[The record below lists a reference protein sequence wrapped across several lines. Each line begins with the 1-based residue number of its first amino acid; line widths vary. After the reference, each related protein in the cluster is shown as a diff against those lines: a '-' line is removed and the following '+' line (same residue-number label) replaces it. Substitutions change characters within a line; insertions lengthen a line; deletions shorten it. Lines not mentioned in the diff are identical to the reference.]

1 MSNPLSLTL
10 PLNLGPLYGGDGRF
24 LTLNLGVAWD
34 VDPGPDPEPVPATL
48 RTSAAL
54 PWADA
59 GGLRISALV
68 GWGYAPALTKA
79 AAAAWGAAPVV
90 AQQCSLPW
98 GLSPLLK
105 GECGISWRQASP
117 LVGRAVSLGWGALPL
132 TRAGLSFV
140 WRSQLAG
147 IRADAVIPWSSGR
160 RGGQAL
166 TLRWRGQ
173 LPRVEGGRRLPW
185 GHPGATCREARLP
198 WRPARPIPWLVR
210 PPKPPGPDPEP
221 QPAFPPGNL
230 IGLNL
235 GCAIVGIPGLAPLN
249 LGVTAC
255 YLVRPQRRTYVVI
268 NSVSVVR
275 LPDRTPIQVESISI
289 SSSVDAW
296 GSSYDIELADSAQLA
311 LLKPTAAGPRLIEIN
326 LNGYVWTAVMESYSG
341 RREWSRTGATLAGRS
356 RTALLA
362 GPYAP
367 GRVKATTEER
377 SMAQLVDEELADTGF
392 TASYDTVDWLV
403 PPGAWFYDAL
413 PALDAISRLAEASGA
428 VVQSD
433 PAEPSLRV
441 RARYPDSPW
450 DWRDR
455 TPAHVLQEDII
466 TNESLQMRSAPL
478 YDAVVVTGELAGKG
492 VTCKVRRA
500 GEAGQLFAQQVSSPL
515 INTAAAGA
523 ERGRNILA
531 DRGEQAAIELVV
543 PLFTAPL
550 RPGEVGRILPL
561 DLVEVV
567 GEEGTWHGLCT
578 AVRTEARIGD
588 KAVVIEQTITLERHY
603 SDAD

>member
-1 MSNPLSLTL
+1 MAAAGEFVG
-10 PLNLGPLYGGDGRF
+10 LNLGPFFSGGGAF
-24 LTLNLGVAWD
+24 VGLNLGVAWD
-34 VDPGPDPEPVPATL
+34 VEPPEPVIRGIRGSAGLAWANSASMRRLSNVRWGSGAVLAVTAHLSWEPAPTIK
-48 RTSAAL
+48 
-54 PWADA
+54 A
-59 GGLRISALV
+59 GAGL
-68 GWGYAPALTKA
+68 
-79 AAAAWGAAPVV
+79 AWG
-90 AQQCSLPW
+90 LT
-98 GLSPLLK
+98 PLLK
-105 GECGISWRQASP
+105 AGCAVRWGQASP
-117 LVGRAVSLGWGALPL
+117 LLGCSVSLGWGAIPL
-132 TRAGLSFV
+132 ARSALLLTWRARL
-140 WRSQLAG
+140 LG
-147 IRADAVIPWSSGR
+147 IRGGTELEWSSGPR
-160 RGGQAL
+160 SGNDCRLA
-166 TLRWRGQ
+166 WRAQ
-173 LPRVEGGRRLPW
+173 LPRVSGATRLPW
-185 GHPGATCREARLP
+185 GNPDVTRRPVSLP
-198 WRPARPIPWLVR
+198 WRPARPVPWRVSA
-210 PPKPPGPDPEP
+210 PKPPAPDPDP
-221 QPAFPPGNL
+221 DPDFPPGNL
-230 IGLNL
+230 VGLSL
-235 GCAIVGIPGLAPLN
+235 GCAIFDFPGIAPLN

-341 RREWSRTGATLAGRS
+341 RREWSRSGATLAGRS

-403 PPGAWFYDAL
+403 PAGAWFYDAL

-433 PAEPSLRV
+433 PAEPTLRV

-531 DRGEQAAIELVV
+531 DRGEQAAIDLVV

-578 AVRTEARIGD
+578 AVRTGARIGE

>member
-1 MSNPLSLTL
+1 MPGLAGNFAR
-10 PLNLGPLYGGDGRF
+10 LNLGPLAPQSGGFCG
-24 LTLNLGVAWD
+24 LNLGVEWSD
-34 VDPGPDPEPVPATL
+34 EPVEPVIRGIRRHAGL
-48 RTSAAL
+48 AWAPSSSA
-54 PWADA
+54 
-59 GGLRISALV
+59 RRSALLH
-68 GWGYAPALTKA
+68 WGIAPALKQA
-79 AAAAWGAAPVV
+79 AGMGWGGQSVITGSAAMRWGLTPLLGTGVSSPWASAMDTATGGGLV
-90 AQQCSLPW
+90 CWGSLPLERRAL
-98 GLSPLLK
+98 GLEWRAALALARRASSLRWASGARTAL
-105 GECGISWRQASP
+105 EARLSWRGMLHARREGLELHWGHPSLSRRQA
-117 LVGRAVSLGWGALPL
+117 
-132 TRAGLSFV
+132 
-140 WRSQLAG
+140 
-147 IRADAVIPWSSGR
+147 
-160 RGGQAL
+160 
-166 TLRWRGQ
+166 
-173 LPRVEGGRRLPW
+173 RLPW
-185 GHPGATCREARLP
+185 GDAKPVP
-198 WRPARPIPWLVR
+198 WIVR
-210 PPKPPGPDPEP
+210 PTPTGPDPDP
-221 QPAFPPGNL
+221 DPDPAPPGNL
-230 IGLNL
+230 VGLNL
-235 GCAIVGIPGLAPLN
+235 GCALMGIPGFSPLN

-433 PAEPSLRV
+433 PAEPTLRV

-531 DRGEQAAIELVV
+531 DRGEQAAIDLVV

-578 AVRTEARIGD
+578 AVRTEARIGE